1 MHGSRPAHGGWTIFR
16 DPAGPISSERSWVSR
31 CPFVAFGVF
40 QRALMRTLGPRLG
53 ANSILLP
60 GAVRRALRLQI
71 HSWGIVLAS
80 YLVTGAAGFIGRSIA
95 AALLAR
101 GESVRGIDNFITGKR
116 ASLAGLEGME
126 FIEGDLSDPA
136 ACARACDGIEIVF
149 HEAALASVPR
159 SVTDPVSTNT
169 HCVTATLNL
178 LVAAR
183 AAGVRRVI
191 YAGSSS
197 AYGDTPTLPKIETML
212 PNPISPYA
220 VAKLAGEQYM
230 MAFTRVYGLETVV
243 LRYFNVF
250 GPHQDPTSH
259 YSGVLAIFCRR
270 MLAGEQ
276 PTIYGDGEQSRDF
289 TYIDNVVHANLLAAA
304 APAEKVAGRMMNSAT
319 GSRITLNETFAILR
333 ELTGYRGEPAYSAA
347 RAGDIR
353 DSLADI
359 KLAGELIE
367 YRPIVDFRE
376 GLRRTV
382 EWYRASAG

>member
-1 MHGSRPAHGGWTIFR
+1 MPK
-16 DPAGPISSERSWVSR
+16 
-31 CPFVAFGVF
+31 
-40 QRALMRTLGPRLG
+40 
-53 ANSILLP
+53 
-60 GAVRRALRLQI
+60 
-71 HSWGIVLAS
+71 

-95 AALLAR
+95 AELLKR
-101 GESVRGIDNFITGKR
+101 GETVRGIDNFITGKR
-116 ASLAGLEGME
+116 ENLVGLESME
-126 FIEGDLSDPA
+126 FLEADLADPS
-136 ACARACDGIEIVF
+136 ACATACQGIDIVF

-159 SVTDPVSTNT
+159 SVADPVGTNLN
-169 HCVTATLNL
+169 CVNATLNL

-197 AYGDTPTLPKIETML
+197 AYGDTPTLPKREDML

-230 MAFTRVYGLETVV
+230 RAFSRVYGLETVV

-250 GPHQDPTSH
+250 GPYQDPSSH
-259 YSGVLAIFCRR
+259 YSGVMALFCRK

-276 PTIYGDGEQSRDF
+276 PTIFGDGEQSRDF

-304 APAEKVAGRMMNSAT
+304 APAQKVSGQVMNAAT
-319 GSRITLNETFAILR
+319 GTRITLNQTFEILR
-333 ELTGYRGEPAYSAA
+333 ELTGFKGKVAFGEPRS
-347 RAGDIR
+347 GDIR

-359 KLAGELIE
+359 ELAAKLLG
-367 YRPIVDFRE
+367 YQPIVDFRE

-382 EWYRASAG
+382 EWYRATANN

>member
-1 MHGSRPAHGGWTIFR
+1 
-16 DPAGPISSERSWVSR
+16 
-31 CPFVAFGVF
+31 
-40 QRALMRTLGPRLG
+40 
-53 ANSILLP
+53 
-60 GAVRRALRLQI
+60 
-71 HSWGIVLAS
+71 
-80 YLVTGAAGFIGRSIA
+80 
-95 AALLAR
+95 
-101 GESVRGIDNFITGKR
+101 
-116 ASLAGLEGME
+116 ME

-136 ACARACDGIEIVF
+136 ACARACTGVEIVF

-159 SVTDPVSTNT
+159 SVADPVSTNV
-169 HCVTATLNL
+169 HCVDATLNL

-183 AAGVRRVI
+183 AAGVRRVV

-197 AYGDTPTLPKIETML
+197 VYGDAPTLPKHEGML

-230 MAFTRVYGLETVV
+230 RAFARVYGLETVV

-250 GPHQDPTSH
+250 GPYQDPTSH
-259 YSGVLAIFCRR
+259 YSGVLAIFCRK

-304 APAEKVAGRMMNSAT
+304 APAEKVSGQMMNTAT
-319 GSRITLNETFAILR
+319 GARITLNETFEILR
-333 ELTGYRGEPAYSAA
+333 ELTGFSGKPAYAEG

-353 DSLADI
+353 RSLADI
-359 KLAGELIE
+359 RLAGELLG
-367 YRPIVDFRE
+367 YAPIVAFRE

-382 EWYRASAG
+382 EWYRSGGAVG

>member
-1 MHGSRPAHGGWTIFR
+1 VT
-16 DPAGPISSERSWVSR
+16 
-31 CPFVAFGVF
+31 
-40 QRALMRTLGPRLG
+40 T
-53 ANSILLP
+53 
-60 GAVRRALRLQI
+60 
-71 HSWGIVLAS
+71 

-101 GESVRGIDNFITGKR
+101 GDSVRGIDSFITGKR
-116 ASLAGLEGME
+116 TNLIGLERME
-126 FIEGDLSDPA
+126 FIQGDLSDPA
-136 ACARACDGIEIVF
+136 VCARACEGIEIVF

-159 SVTDPVSTNT
+159 SVADPVSTNT

-197 AYGDTPTLPKIETML
+197 AYGDTPTLPKTETML

-230 MAFTRVYGLETVV
+230 RAFARVYGLETVT

-319 GSRITLNETFAILR
+319 GSRITLNETFAVLR
-333 ELTGYRGEPAYSAA
+333 ELTGYRGEPAYGPA

-359 KLAGELIE
+359 TLAEELIG

-382 EWYRASAG
+382 EWYRTSEALCGSTPSRAESE

>member
-1 MHGSRPAHGGWTIFR
+1 MQSGS
-16 DPAGPISSERSWVSR
+16 V
-31 CPFVAFGVF
+31 
-40 QRALMRTLGPRLG
+40 
-53 ANSILLP
+53 IL
-60 GAVRRALRLQI
+60 AK
-71 HSWGIVLAS
+71 

-101 GESVRGIDNFITGKR
+101 GETVRGIDSFITGKR
-116 ASLAGLEGME
+116 SNLIGLEAME
-126 FIEGDLSDPA
+126 FIEGDLADPA
-136 ACARACDGIEIVF
+136 ACAQACAGVEIVF

-159 SVTDPVSTNT
+159 SVADPVGTNVN
-169 HCVTATLNL
+169 CVDATLNV

-197 AYGDTPTLPKIETML
+197 AYGDAPTLPKREDML

-220 VAKLAGEQYM
+220 AAKLAGEHYM
-230 MAFTRVYGLETVV
+230 RVFARVYGLETVV

-250 GPHQDPTSH
+250 GPYQDPTSH

-276 PTIYGDGEQSRDF
+276 TTIYGDGGQSRDF
-289 TYIDNVVHANLLAAA
+289 TYIDNVVYANLLAAA
-304 APAEKVAGRMMNSAT
+304 APAEKVSGQMMNLAT
-319 GSRITLNETFAILR
+319 ATRITLNETFEILR
-333 ELTGYRGEPAYSAA
+333 ELTGYSGKPEYAPA

-359 KLAGELIE
+359 DLARELLGYE
-367 YRPIVDFRE
+367 PQVDFRE

-382 EWYRASAG
+382 EWYRSCGGA

>member
-1 MHGSRPAHGGWTIFR
+1 MGK
-16 DPAGPISSERSWVSR
+16 
-31 CPFVAFGVF
+31 
-40 QRALMRTLGPRLG
+40 
-53 ANSILLP
+53 
-60 GAVRRALRLQI
+60 
-71 HSWGIVLAS
+71 
-80 YLVTGAAGFIGRSIA
+80 YLVTGVAGFIGRSIA
-95 AALLAR
+95 AELLKR
-101 GESVRGIDNFITGKR
+101 GETVRGIDSFFTGKP
-116 ASLAGLEGME
+116 ANLAGLEAME
-126 FIEGDLSDPA
+126 FMEGDLADPA
-136 ACARACDGIEIVF
+136 ACAQACAGVEIVF

-159 SVTDPVSTNT
+159 SVADPVATNVN
-169 HCVTATLNL
+169 CVDATLNL

-183 AAGVRRVI
+183 QAGVRRVV

-197 AYGDTPTLPKIETML
+197 VYGDSPTLPKREEML

-220 VAKLAGEQYM
+220 VAKLAGEHYM
-230 MAFTRVYGLETVV
+230 RVFSRVYGLETVT

-250 GPHQDPTSH
+250 GPYQDPTSH

-304 APAEKVAGRMMNSAT
+304 APAAKVSGQMMNAAT
-319 GSRITLNETFAILR
+319 GTRITLNETFGILR
-333 ELTGYRGEPAYSAA
+333 ELTGYDGKPAYAQA

-359 KLAGELIE
+359 GLAEELLG
-367 YRPIVDFRE
+367 YQPIVDFRE

-382 EWYRASAG
+382 EWYRAGGGVE